1 MAFSKCLWRRG
12 FLRIRDLESKQMI
25 LRSVRRDLGGNK
37 RIEKGLITQNNNT
50 ELKDEREN

>member
-1 MAFSKCLWRRG
+1 MFVEEGIPENKGLP
-12 FLRIRDLESKQMI
+12 ESKHMI
-25 LRSVRRDLGGNK
+25 LRSVRRDLDGNK